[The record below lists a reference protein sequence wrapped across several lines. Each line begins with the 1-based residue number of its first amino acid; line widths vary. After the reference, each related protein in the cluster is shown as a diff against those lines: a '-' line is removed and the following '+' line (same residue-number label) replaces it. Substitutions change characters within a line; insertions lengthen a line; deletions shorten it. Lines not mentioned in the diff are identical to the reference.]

1 MSTEG
6 TSQET
11 RIHPSA
17 VVDPGAELGAGVT
30 VGANAVIGPG
40 VAIGDG
46 SEIGAGAQIQGP
58 GTRLGA
64 ENRVFPY
71 ACIGFEPQD
80 LKFEGEESRL
90 LIGDGNHF
98 REFTTVHRG
107 TGFGGGL
114 TSIGSGNL
122 FMAYSHVAHD
132 CHVGSRCILVNCATL
147 AGHVTV
153 DDDVT
158 IGAFSAVHQYTRVGR
173 HAYIGGYTV
182 LTMDALPY
190 VKTVGQKPVC
200 YGVNSIGLRR
210 KGMAPEVR
218 KRIGDAMKILL
229 SSGLNTTQA
238 LERIRAELAGHDEID
253 YLLEYVAS
261 SKRGVVKGAPGKRG
275 ERGGVAP
282 EGGPEDPGERAE

>member
-1 MSTEG
+1 MGTE
-6 TSQET
+6 TVET
-11 RIHPSA
+11 RVHPTA

-30 VGANAVIGPG
+30 VGPHAVIGAG
-40 VAIGDG
+40 VVVGDRT
-46 SEIGAGAQIQGP
+46 EIGAGAQVQGP
-58 GTRLGA
+58 HTRLGE

-71 ACIGFEPQD
+71 ACLGFEPQD

-90 LIGDGNHF
+90 EIGDRNHF

-107 TGFGGGL
+107 TGFGGGI

-132 CHVGSRCILVNCATL
+132 CRVGSRCILVNSATL

-153 DDDVT
+153 DDDAT

-210 KGMAPEVR
+210 KGVAPDAR

-229 SSGLNTTQA
+229 SSGLNTSQA
-238 LERIRAELAGHDEID
+238 LERIRAEHADQPEIE
-253 YLLEYVAS
+253 YLVEFVAA
-261 SKRGVVKGAPGKRG
+261 SKRGVVKAAPGRRG
-275 ERGGVAP
+275 ERGAAGDAAP
-282 EGGPEDPGERAE
+282 EAAAEGAV

>member
-1 MSTEG
+1 MSAA
-6 TSQET
+6 SET
-11 RIHPSA
+11 RVHPSA
-17 VVDPGAELGAGVT
+17 VVDSGAELGVGVT
-30 VGANAVIGPG
+30 VGPHAVIGAG
-40 VAIGDG
+40 VVIGDG
-46 SEIGAGAQIQGP
+46 CEIGAGAQIQGP
-58 GTRLGA
+58 DTRLGSH
-64 ENRVFPY
+64 NRVFAH

-80 LKFEGEESRL
+80 LKFEGEATRL
-90 LIGDGNHF
+90 EIGDGNHF
-98 REFTTVHRG
+98 RELTTVHRG
-107 TGFGGGL
+107 TGFGGGV

-132 CHVGSRCILVNCATL
+132 CHVGSRCILVNSATL

-153 DDDVT
+153 DDDAT

-173 HAYIGGYTV
+173 HAYVGGFTV

-229 SSGLNTTQA
+229 SSSLNTSQA
-238 LERIRAELAGHDEID
+238 LERIRAELAGHEEID
-253 YLLEYVAS
+253 YLVEYVAS
-261 SKRGVVKGAPGKRG
+261 SKRGVVKAGPGKRG
-275 ERGGVAP
+275 ERGAG
-282 EGGPEDPGERAE
+282 EGGGDEPGERAESR